1 MPRSKKVAST
11 LFPFSLRNSNFS
23 EYVSLKLLSSIP
35 SSLIA
40 FKPSIKRKT
49 LRKKTFSSLY
59 QILFEDVLSM
69 CSHNSV
75 KTGWKRMKQGQDP

>member
-11 LFPFSLRNSNFS
+11 QLSFSLRNSNFS
-23 EYVSLKLLSSIP
+23 EYVFLKLLSSIP

-40 FKPSIKRKT
+40 FKSSIKRKT
-49 LRKKTFSSLY
+49 LRKEIFSSLH
-59 QILFEDVLSM
+59 QILFEDLLSI

-75 KTGWKRMKQGQDP
+75 KTGWKRMK